1 GTLAYQLAKR
11 LPALKPLICEAILQ
25 NEDVLRQGLRNQ
37 WKELIF
43 IPLSRTSTSGYPT
56 VNIII
61 DALDECGSDDDIRI
75 ILQLLVEVKGRK
87 AADLGVFITSR
98 PKVIIRL
105 GFAAMPEITYH
116 RLDLREI
123 PRSIGQRDI
132 SIFLESELDSIRR
145 QHKLRD
151 WPSQHDRQILVERSD
166 CLFIYAKTACRY
178 ISDPDWDPEERLSE
192 LLEAASTRG
201 AATAGLDAIYLH
213 VLKSALTDGRN
224 EAEVHALPAAFSRP
238 KQVEVALDRLHS
250 VLDVSSDAESPIRLL
265 HPSFRDFL
273 VDATRCRDA
282 RFCIDD
288 ALMHGEL
295 VGVCLET
302 MSTALKR
309 NSCRLPTPGSSPKE
323 VEGGMMDINLPKHVR
338 YACEYWVDHLM
349 GTKSDTRAQYLGRH
363 RSLHAIT
370 EDARR
375 FILRNRAIIEEAP
388 LQTYVSALV
397 FSPAESLI
405 RKCYLHEVPSWV
417 NRLPATDVGWG
428 NFAQTLKTNGKVRAL
443 AFSPDSRYL
452 ACGVKEPD
460 VFQVLFIEFCPDG
473 TRLITGRYDNTVTFW
488 DLSTQAQSFVGI
500 YTEEPLCVAFSH
512 NDQPM
517 VAISDYNI
525 GLGLW
530 DLSQKSLTP
539 TEPRRE
545 IHEEV
550 YSLQFSPRGTFIA
563 VSTKKNCM
571 LKLYNTGDYQLVFAC
586 DGLDTITLSPS
597 DEHLAAVCPNGTILW
612 HPSTETDRHI
622 LVHGPS
628 YVSCLAFSS
637 DGKQLAIGGSGDSVI
652 RIWDPKTK
660 ALRHKF
666 EHAQSV
672 SAVTFSLDGA
682 RLASLADWQVLDN
695 NMTARLWDISTEN
708 LLYESDGFRN
718 PDGLLAISP
727 NNKYITH
734 CYHTESVS
742 VYDLESKE
750 RQNFG
755 TGTPYVADLAFSGD
769 SQYVA
774 FTHSTET
781 GLYDINNL
789 QQVAVFPA
797 ERLYYGSMSLSADGK
812 YLENYRG
819 RFRTRQLELDIAGG
833 CPKDVNCWS
842 CRDQWIVEGETK
854 MLWLPPEFHRFQ
866 TTHHNGL
873 FAFKHENGYRLLGF
887 SQDPG
892 VLDEET

>member
-1 GTLAYQLAKR
+1 
-11 LPALKPLICEAILQ
+11 
-25 NEDVLRQGLRNQ
+25 
-37 WKELIF
+37 
-43 IPLSRTSTSGYPT
+43 
-56 VNIII
+56 
-61 DALDECGSDDDIRI
+61 
-75 ILQLLVEVKGRK
+75 
-87 AADLGVFITSR
+87 
-98 PKVIIRL
+98 
-105 GFAAMPEITYH
+105 
-116 RLDLREI
+116 
-123 PRSIGQRDI
+123 
-132 SIFLESELDSIRR
+132 
-145 QHKLRD
+145 
-151 WPSQHDRQILVERSD
+151 
-166 CLFIYAKTACRY
+166 
-178 ISDPDWDPEERLSE
+178 
-192 LLEAASTRG
+192 
-201 AATAGLDAIYLH
+201 
-213 VLKSALTDGRN
+213 
-224 EAEVHALPAAFSRP
+224 
-238 KQVEVALDRLHS
+238 
-250 VLDVSSDAESPIRLL
+250 
-265 HPSFRDFL
+265 
-273 VDATRCRDA
+273 
-282 RFCIDD
+282 
-288 ALMHGEL
+288 
-295 VGVCLET
+295 

-349 GTKSDTRAQYLGRH
+349 GTKSDTRAQYVRDSGKVHSFLEKDYLHWLEAMSLMGKMPRAVLMITEVARISELGRH

-443 AFSPDSRYL
+443 AFSPDGRYL
-452 ACGVKEPD
+452 ACGVKEVIQLWDTQTGALHSTLEGHQARTASVVFLHDGTLVSYSMDNRIRVWEPIVGVIHHILDTRFGAIDNKVFNEDQCSFSGLSLMPNGDLAILCGDHNIRIWSWEHTSFSAPVNQGLLVISLFGCLSHGRLVFGTSQGVFMLDTSTLTVPAFITIHTHLVAISPDDRIAWCSYDDDDDDATTIFWLFNTCTKELTKLGVQPD

-682 RLASLADWQVLDN
+682 RLASLANWQVLDN

-854 MLWLPPEFHRFQ
+854 MLWLPPEFQRFQ